1 MFYRYVKI
9 SLYSTQMTQKITKLV
24 NQEGVG
30 GLKQLTKRFPNK
42 RGKNSSL

>member
-1 MFYRYVKI
+1 MFYCYVKI
-9 SLYSTQMTQKITKLV
+9 SLYSTQMTQNIAKLV

-30 GLKQLTKRFPNK
+30 GLKQLTKSFPNK